1 MGSLE
6 GIIIRKQQKMVRVF
20 ICLGVQVDKM
30 VIKLNITA
38 FKINKNKEILKWTLL
53 NQVICLFQETKEQLL
68 RVLEVILLKDIRYSY
83 KIVTIFHR
91 VWCLHFKLV
100 LIKILLL
107 IKKISSLE
115 LILDNKVVKTTNL
128 QMIWKILIKLVNY
141 WKTTNR

>member
-100 LIKILLL
+100 QIKILLL